1 MVILPERPHPLYDPG
16 EGSKRG
22 YSRKAQQFGDLGE
35 EPRALAPCCDSAW
48 CPCFVN
54 MLKLLSWKR
63 LPPTAQMGKVD
74 LTLI

>member
-1 MVILPERPHPLYDPG
+1 MVILPERPRPLYDPG

-22 YSRKAQQFGDLGE
+22 YSRKAQQFGDLG
-35 EPRALAPCCDSAW
+35 RGAQSTVVIQFGV
-48 CPCFVN
+48 PCFMN

-63 LPPTAQMGKVD
+63 LPPTAQMGKAD